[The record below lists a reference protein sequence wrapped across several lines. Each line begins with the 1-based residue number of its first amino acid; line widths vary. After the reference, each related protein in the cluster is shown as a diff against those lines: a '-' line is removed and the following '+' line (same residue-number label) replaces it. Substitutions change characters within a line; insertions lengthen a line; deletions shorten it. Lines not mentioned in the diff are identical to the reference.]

1 MLQGKEVPGSVAA
14 EFLQD
19 VDKDPKFVRFHQR
32 LAAVGALNEVRT
44 ERADYELATRNERT
58 ALRHPDPRLA
68 AWVLLLATPLVGVAV
83 LLAWVGA
90 GKWALLEIAAI
101 ALALLADELRAR
113 RAQFRR
119 EVRLT
124 QLDEEERAKLTEL
137 DEQEAQLRDLIAE
150 SDRQM
155 ESSVKIIDPETFGKP
170 RLEAKKNNKDEEK
183 RSS

>member
-19 VDKDPKFVRFHQR
+19 VGKDPKFVRFHQR
-32 LAAVGALNEVRT
+32 LAAVGAINEVRA
-44 ERADYELATRNERT
+44 ERSDYELATRNER
-58 ALRHPDPRLA
+58 AELRQPDPRLI
-68 AWVLLLATPLVGVAV
+68 AWVLLLTTPLVSVAV

-90 GKWALLEIAAI
+90 GKWALVEIAAI
-101 ALALLADELRAR
+101 AFALLADELRAR
-113 RAQFRR
+113 RTQYRR
-119 EVRLT
+119 ELRLT

-150 SDRQM
+150 SDREM
-155 ESSVKIIDPETFGKP
+155 ESSVKIIDPATFGKP
-170 RLEAKKNNKDEEK
+170 RLEAKKSNKDEEK